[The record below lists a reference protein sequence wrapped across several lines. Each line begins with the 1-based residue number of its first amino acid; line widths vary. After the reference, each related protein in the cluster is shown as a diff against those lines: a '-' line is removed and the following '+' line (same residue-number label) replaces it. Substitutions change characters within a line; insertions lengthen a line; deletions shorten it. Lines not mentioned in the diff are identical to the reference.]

1 MNLFKYIYSTFPLHR
16 ILLVFMLIFTF
27 VPLLLWYWCMQ
38 TFTYNIVADK
48 YLNSYI
54 STLTSHISYNFA
66 AFEDTIN
73 TSYLQLALYP
83 NTLNAIE
90 RNENINTILQYAFSN
105 EELISFAEF
114 VTPEEVYTYTVDG
127 STPNFYKKID
137 QDFIDGFDNMNCSIW
152 DGILTEKD
160 TNYIV
165 TGRKVFNYY
174 TGKDLGYILFYTNET
189 LITPLYDRLKTDN
202 SNIIIMVNDCIIS
215 HNDKTALGKNL
226 WIVSPDSGKSSKQL
240 SKHSVQQINFP
251 DTFGGKINMVIETSY
266 ENMFDIINLLNKINL
281 ILLVFAGIVMFVVS
295 KIVSKKCLAVI
306 SKLNNDMIAFA
317 DNPEDYIP
325 KNKHSELASL
335 EYCFNNMVTRIQD
348 LIVKN
353 QREQEKKHI
362 AELCMLQAQI
372 KHHFVYNILD
382 IIFWKAHSC
391 NQEEIENIVLKL
403 SSFLRIS
410 LSHGNNFIKVSEEV
424 KHAEN
429 YLTLEKMRFDG
440 LFDVEFNISDDILDI
455 NVLKIILQPIV
466 ENAVKHGFKDIDY
479 KGKIQVNGYLRDED
493 TLIFEVIDNGCGVTS
508 DPFAPAVQSRDNKI
522 SYGLSNIS
530 ERLRFEY
537 GKDSKINFIDTNGHG
552 THVEVVIK
560 YKNKPNTGNHF
571 EV

>member
-1 MNLFKYIYSTFPLHR
+1 MSLFKYIYSTVSLHR
-16 ILLVFMLIFTF
+16 ILFVFMLVFTF
-27 VPLLLWYWCMQ
+27 VPLLLWYWYMQ

-54 STLTSHISYNFA
+54 STLTSHINYNFA
-66 AFEDTIN
+66 SFEDTIN
-73 TSYLQLALYP
+73 NSYLQLTLYP
-83 NTLNAIE
+83 NTVNAIE
-90 RNENINTILQYAFSN
+90 KNENINTILQYTFSN
-105 EELISFAEF
+105 EDLISYAEL
-114 VTPEEVYTYTVDG
+114 VTPENVYTYSIDG
-127 STPNFYKKID
+127 SAPGFYKRIG
-137 QDFIDGFDNMNCSIW
+137 QDFISGLDNMSCSILS
-152 DGILTEKD
+152 GVLAEND
-160 TNYIV
+160 TSYIV
-165 TGRKVFNYY
+165 TGRRVFNYY
-174 TGKDLGYILFYTNET
+174 TGKDLGYILFYTNEEY
-189 LITPLYDRLKTDN
+189 IAPLYETLRTDN
-202 SNIIIMVNDCIIS
+202 SNIIIMVDSCIIS
-215 HNDKTALGKNL
+215 HNDKSALGKNL
-226 WIVSPDSGKSSKQL
+226 WIVAPDFGKSSRQL
-240 SKHSVQQINFP
+240 SKHSVQQINLP
-251 DTFGGKINMVIETSY
+251 DIFDGKINMVVETSY

-281 ILLVFAGIVMFVVS
+281 ILLAFAGIVMFVVS

-306 SKLNNDMIAFA
+306 SKLNNDMIAFT

-335 EYCFNNMVTRIQD
+335 EYCFNNMVARIQE
-348 LIVKN
+348 LIAKN
-353 QREQEKKHI
+353 QQEQEKKHI

-382 IIFWKAHSC
+382 IVFWKAHSC

-410 LSHGNNFIKVSEEV
+410 LSHGSNFIKVSEEV
-424 KHAEN
+424 KHVED
-429 YLTLEKMRFDG
+429 YLTLEKIRFEN
-440 LFDVEFNISDDILDI
+440 LFDAEFNIAENILDI

-466 ENAVKHGFKDIDY
+466 ENSIKHGFKDINY

-493 TLIFEVIDNGCGVTS
+493 TLIFEVIDNGCGITS
-508 DPFAPAVQSRDNKI
+508 DPFAPAVHSFNNRV

-537 GKDSKINFIDTNGHG
+537 GKESKINFIDTNGKG

-560 YKNKPNTGNHF
+560 YKNKPNTSNHF